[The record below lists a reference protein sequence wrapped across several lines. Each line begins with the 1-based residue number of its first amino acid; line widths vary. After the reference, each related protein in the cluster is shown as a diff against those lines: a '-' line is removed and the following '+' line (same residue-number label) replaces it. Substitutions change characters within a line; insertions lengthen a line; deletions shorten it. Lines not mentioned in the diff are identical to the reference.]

1 MLHFKHRRRTI
12 FLSAIALTLG
22 GLLGGIDSARA
33 QDTYP
38 VKPVRLIVAYP
49 PGGTSDLVGRV
60 IAQEMGKRLNQSFIV
75 ENRAGA
81 GGQIGTDFVAKAAPD
96 GYTILVAASG
106 PISYLP
112 ALSDKLPYDVEKDF
126 ATVGN
131 IVTVPNLMV
140 VNAASPIKSVGE
152 LVTLAK
158 RKPGKVNF
166 GSAGVG
172 SSGHIAGELLN
183 LLGGIRMVHIPF
195 KGSGPALVGLISGQI
210 DVMFENLPSAL
221 TQVRGGKLRGIAV
234 LSPKRSPSAPD
245 FASTAEVGM
254 PEFVIAS
261 STGLLVPSG
270 TPGDVIALL
279 EKNLRAIATDPAS
292 IRKLGGFGADID
304 YLDATQY
311 RRYMQDEIRKWK
323 SVGQRA
329 SIVFN

>member
-1 MLHFKHRRRTI
+1 MLHMNQRRRAI
-12 FLSAIALTLG
+12 FLSAFALALAN
-22 GLLGGIDSARA
+22 LIGGIDGAHGQA
-33 QDTYP
+33 AYP
-38 VKPVRLIVAYP
+38 AKPVRLIVSYP

-60 IAQEMGKRLNQSFIV
+60 VAEEMGRRLGQNFIV

-81 GGQIGTDFVAKAAPD
+81 GGQIGTDLVAKAAPD

-112 ALSDKLPYDVEKDF
+112 ALSDELPYDVEKDF

-140 VNAASPIKSVGE
+140 VSANSSIKSIKD
-152 LVTLAK
+152 LVAHAK
-158 RKPGKVNF
+158 QNPGQVNF

-172 SSGHIAGELLN
+172 SSGHITGELLN
-183 LLGGIRMVHIPF
+183 LLSGIRMVHIPF

-210 DVMFENLPSAL
+210 EVMFENLPSAL

-234 LSPKRSPSAPD
+234 LSPKRSPGAPE
-245 FASTAEVGM
+245 FPSTAEVGM
-254 PEFVIAS
+254 PDFVIAS

-270 TPGDVIALL
+270 TPGAVIALL
-279 EKNLRAIATDPAS
+279 EKNLHVIATDPAA
-292 IRKLGGFGADID
+292 IRKLSGFGADID
-304 YLDATQY
+304 YLDAAQY
-311 RRYMQDEIRKWK
+311 RRYMRDEIQKWK

-329 SIVFN
+329 SIAVN